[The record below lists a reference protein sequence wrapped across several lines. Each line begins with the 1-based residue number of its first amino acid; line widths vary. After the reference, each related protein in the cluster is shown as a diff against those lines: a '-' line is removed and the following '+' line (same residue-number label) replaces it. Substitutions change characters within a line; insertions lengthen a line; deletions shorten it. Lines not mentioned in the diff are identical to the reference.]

1 MGGYTVFEVYG
12 LMERKLRGVEH
23 ELAMNTRPSLPHSSL
38 VHLVGMAIEELK
50 KKGLVTKIPVEE
62 PRLDFM
68 AYNGF
73 RVYNDMSHLEL
84 SSPSYNTPMEAVI
97 YDRVCELFTYYA
109 AEGLRSYFKSLD
121 AYKNNVSNQKDSE
134 GWRAV
139 SYSTHTSIL
148 MDRGVCNLG
157 IWDKVEEALVPY
169 MVTRILLTG
178 GGDYVP
184 VKGDGGFAR
193 PGKIMKGESLG
204 FTISPRAA
212 FIKRVSSNDT
222 VDARGLLNQRDDPH
236 ADPEKYWRLHDINW
250 EGVRSPYQIYLRD
263 CLEALVMT
271 AYERGYYRNP
281 PVIVDPV
288 NAIKELTFDTEALD
302 WKVNLEDGGK
312 VDALEDVLEGF
323 YLAGVEEMLSGE
335 ESSEHDQLCFKLIE
349 ATINGLEERSLEYF
363 VDGLDWVTKKALVD
377 EYAEGSVE
385 DAMGV
390 CNQFSLIDGTV
401 QAYIG
406 EPVSGEAVTA
416 FSWEDGL
423 DFARSAV
430 PWEDWDSLESRV
442 SHALRNSPEGSREY
456 IRGLVAREFPN
467 LVESIEWERIRLYNI
482 AINLGEPF
490 RFNRAMCGDRLEE
503 ATRTFTTFTT
513 ALREIEKSED
523 LVIYAPSLDHEKEE
537 NK

>member
-1 MGGYTVFEVYG
+1 M
-12 LMERKLRGVEH
+12 
-23 ELAMNTRPSLPHSSL
+23 
-38 VHLVGMAIEELK
+38 
-50 KKGLVTKIPVEE
+50 
-62 PRLDFM
+62 
-68 AYNGF
+68 
-73 RVYNDMSHLEL
+73 
-84 SSPSYNTPMEAVI
+84 
-97 YDRVCELFTYYA
+97 
-109 AEGLRSYFKSLD
+109 
-121 AYKNNVSNQKDSE
+121 
-134 GWRAV
+134 
-139 SYSTHTSIL
+139 
-148 MDRGVCNLG
+148 
-157 IWDKVEEALVPY
+157 
-169 MVTRILLTG
+169 
-178 GGDYVP
+178 
-184 VKGDGGFAR
+184 
-193 PGKIMKGESLG
+193 
-204 FTISPRAA
+204 
-212 FIKRVSSNDT
+212 
-222 VDARGLLNQRDDPH
+222 
-236 ADPEKYWRLHDINW
+236 
-250 EGVRSPYQIYLRD
+250 
-263 CLEALVMT
+263 
-271 AYERGYYRNP
+271 
-281 PVIVDPV
+281 
-288 NAIKELTFDTEALD
+288 
-302 WKVNLEDGGK
+302 
-312 VDALEDVLEGF
+312 
-323 YLAGVEEMLSGE
+323 
-335 ESSEHDQLCFKLIE
+335 
-349 ATINGLEERSLEYF
+349 
-363 VDGLDWVTKKALVD
+363 DGLDWVTKKALVD